1 MLLLSSLSYHPQPC
15 SGPWLLPMLHC
26 LPIPCIRCPLP
37 AFSCSPCLSGSP
49 LSLHFLSGRGCT
61 GPRSEEG
68 DEGNSLQSCY
78 IWKCFWE
85 WNKDTTTVDEDVRI
99 YSDAAN
105 RSAADEIFQEGNM
118 AKNVKDFKSMQFS
131 WSSSSTPKNG
141 KSDHRRVF
149 FLVLFKLLKY

>member
-1 MLLLSSLSYHPQPC
+1 MLLLSPLSYHPQPC